1 MAQPYSFGI
10 SESLMAKNAGI
21 SLKSMHFDVDAI
33 LKAYDGIKPLAE
45 KLGVDAP
52 RPRLAGFAY
61 PHVVSLGTPTEFPE
75 DGEPNV
81 FRSSRRRRK

>member
-1 MAQPYSFGI
+1 
-10 SESLMAKNAGI
+10 MAKNAGV
-21 SLKSMHFDVDAI
+21 SLKSTHFDVDAI